1 MQSLGF
7 DMHIAN
13 FILAH
18 MNGRGKLCR
27 LYERLTS
34 VETLVDVLAEIPG
47 PKRMVVVESHMAWSR
62 PGTSR

>member
-1 MQSLGF
+1 MQILGF
-7 DMHIAN
+7 DVHSAN

-18 MNGRGKLCR
+18 MTSRGKLCR